1 MGDRVE
7 SLKQGGRQEWRKGK
21 LSSGRKGKS
30 QQYQTYVSS
39 SSSSEY
45 EISSSDE
52 EKSDSKAS
60 RTLPTSTSTMASLRL
75 HLELKLRKARK
86 GGPGR
91 RRRSSGEG
99 EEGSTRS
106 CENKAMVRPRKKIVR
121 EESKTLD
128 LRNGS
133 SDECE
138 EEEERG
144 TGLEDRLLKLKL
156 GNKKKK
162 QQKLNDSSRS
172 KANQMERDE

>member
-52 EKSDSKAS
+52 DKSDNSKAR

-128 LRNGS
+128 LRTGS

-138 EEEERG
+138 EEENRG
-144 TGLEDRLLKLKL
+144 TGLEDRLLKMKL
-156 GNKKKK
+156 GNKKK